1 MFRVLVGLCAAIC
14 ATLSVGASARSA
26 PAQQAY
32 FDMVYRP
39 ALTPDSNDFVA
50 MDVSITFV
58 GDSDGVTDVEF
69 PNAWGR
75 FGDLYKYISNIS
87 VDGATIEPSKEPNRH
102 VLRHRA
108 GAKLTLS
115 YRVSGAARPDQLREG
130 DNVNDYRPIINP
142 GYFHLLGSVMVAR
155 PDHLSNDTPA
165 SFRIEGMPQGTSFAS
180 DMQHVTADRPLEA
193 GDLIDSVAVG
203 GDFRILDA
211 GKGARLAIRGK
222 IDARD
227 DAGWIKGYRDTAQA
241 ITSYWESVAGPYL
254 VTILPFAPANEG
266 STSIGGTGRSDA
278 YAFFATSNAQPED
291 IDRIMGHEMGHSW
304 VPRRIG
310 NMKDGPDEPESYWFS
325 EGFTDFTSSRAM
337 VRAGLW
343 TPEKFAVNWN
353 AALAEYERLSVKDK
367 GNVEVAKLF
376 WTNGDAQRLPYLRGM
391 LFASWLDD
399 ELRRLKKPTTLRAI
413 LLKMQSEA
421 KRLSMAQVEKQG
433 YGIGLLRRFSAKAG
447 LKLDKPM
454 AAYIDA
460 GKPIMFGPHF
470 MTACGRFEE
479 RQRAVFHRGFDAEAT
494 LANNRIITGVIVN
507 GPAWKAG
514 LRDGMKL
521 VKRSA
526 GEIGNSEVEIAYE
539 VTDNG
544 VAKTLKWMPEG
555 EGQELVRRLLLDPAK
570 MDGCKAYLSN

>member
-1 MFRVLVGLCAAIC
+1 MFRLLVGLCAAFS
-14 ATLSVGASARSA
+14 ATLSVNASARSA
-26 PAQQAY
+26 LFQKAY

-39 ALTPDSNDFVA
+39 VLKADSKDFAA
-50 MDVSITFV
+50 MDVSLTFQ

-69 PNAWGR
+69 PNAWGG
-75 FGDLYKYISNIS
+75 FGDLYKHISNIS
-87 VDGATIEPSKEPNRH
+87 VIGATIEPGKEPNRH
-102 VLRHRA
+102 ILRHKG

-115 YRVSGAARPDQLREG
+115 YRVTGAVRPDQQGEG
-130 DNVNDYRPIINP
+130 DDVNEYRPIINA

-155 PDHLSNDTPA
+155 PGHLSNETPA
-165 SFRIEGMPQGTSFAS
+165 SFRIEGMPDGAAFAS
-180 DMQHVTADRPLEA
+180 DMQHGTAEKPLEA

-211 GKGARLAIRGK
+211 GNGARLAIRSK

-227 DAGWIKGYRDTAQA
+227 DAGWIKAYRDTAQA
-241 ITSYWESVAGPYL
+241 ITSYWDSVAGPYL

-278 YAFFATSNAQPED
+278 YAFFTTSNGRPET
-291 IDRIMGHEMGHSW
+291 IDLIMGHEMGHSW
-304 VPRRIG
+304 MPRRVG
-310 NMKDGPDEPESYWFS
+310 GMKDGPDEPQSYWFS

-343 TPEKFAVNWN
+343 TPEQFAANWN
-353 AALAEYERLSVKDK
+353 GALSGYERLSVKDK
-367 GNVEVAKLF
+367 GNVEAAKLF

-421 KRLSMAQVEKQG
+421 KRLSWAQVERQG
-433 YGIGLLRRFSAKAG
+433 YGIGLLRRFSARAG
-447 LKLDKPM
+447 LKLDRPM
-454 AAYIDA
+454 AEHIDA
-460 GKPIMFGPHF
+460 GKPIAFGPQF
-470 MTACGRFEE
+470 MAACGGFEE
-479 RQRAVFHRGFDAEAT
+479 RKRALFHRGFDAEAT
-494 LANNRIITGVIVN
+494 LANNRIITGVIAN

-521 VKRSA
+521 VQRTA
-526 GEIGNSEVEIAYE
+526 GEIGNSEVEIAYDVE
-539 VTDNG
+539 DKG
-544 VAKTLKWMPEG
+544 VAKTLKWMPQG
-555 EGQELVRRLLLDPAK
+555 EGQELIRRLLLDPAK
-570 MDGCKAYLSN
+570 TDGCKAYLSN